1 MLQEI
6 VDDLLFGLGVQ
17 TTDIEGDKFELLPFG
32 PCTGSFPV
40 DVSSF
45 SIGQRT
51 LPIFSV
57 CGSVPLRILLLS
69 LGFLLLLR
77 ILLLRSLFFFLWWAC
92 LRRLLL
98 LRHSCRCRVSLLGSP
113 LLFLW
118 CVPGSH
124 AVSVGCV
131 GVSSVEGDLLLFPFL
146 FPRVQPCASPLLLI
160 GWLG

>member
-6 VDDLLFGLGVQ
+6 VDDLLFGLGVH
-17 TTDIEGDKFELLPFG
+17 TTDIKGDQFELLPVG
-32 PCTGSFPV
+32 PCIGAFPV
-40 DVSSF
+40 YVWSF

-77 ILLLRSLFFFLWWAC
+77 ILLLRLSFFFLWGVC
-92 LRRLLL
+92 LRRLFL
-98 LRHSCRCRVSLLGSP
+98 LRCSCRCRVSLFGSP

-118 CVPGSH
+118 CIPGSRV
-124 AVSVGCV
+124 VSVGCV
-131 GVSSVEGDLLLFPFL
+131 GVSSVEVDLLLAPFL
-146 FPRVQPCASPLLLI
+146 FFRVCPCVILLLLD
-160 GWLG
+160 G

>member
-17 TTDIEGDKFELLPFG
+17 TTDIEGDQFELLPVS
-32 PCTGSFPV
+32 PCIGAFPA
-40 DVSSF
+40 DVWSF

-57 CGSVPLRILLLS
+57 CGSVPLRILLSS

-77 ILLLRSLFFFLWWAC
+77 ILLLLLSFFFFWWVC
-92 LRRLLL
+92 LRRLFLL
-98 LRHSCRCRVSLLGSP
+98 CCSCMRRVRLFGSP
-113 LLFLW
+113 LLLFW
-118 CVPGSH
+118 CFPGYH

-131 GVSSVEGDLLLFPFL
+131 GVSSVEGDLLLVPFL
-146 FPRVQPCASPLLLI
+146 FSHVCPCVSLLLLD
-160 GWLG
+160 G

>member
-17 TTDIEGDKFELLPFG
+17 TTDIEGDKFELLPVC
-32 PCTGSFPV
+32 PCIGAFPV
-40 DVSSF
+40 DVWSF

-57 CGSVPLRILLLS
+57 CGSVPLHILLLS
-69 LGFLLLLR
+69 LGLLLLLR
-77 ILLLRSLFFFLWWAC
+77 ILLLRLSFFFFWWVC
-92 LRRLLL
+92 LRRLFL
-98 LRHSCRCRVSLLGSP
+98 LRCSCRCRVSLFGSP

-118 CVPGSH
+118 CFPGSH

-131 GVSSVEGDLLLFPFL
+131 GVSSVEGDLLRVPFL
-146 FPRVQPCASPLLLI
+146 FSRVCPCASLPLLD
-160 GWLG
+160 G

>member
-17 TTDIEGDKFELLPFG
+17 STDIEGDQFELLPVG
-32 PCTGSFPV
+32 PCIGAFPV
-40 DVSSF
+40 DVWSF

-57 CGSVPLRILLLS
+57 CGSVPLRILLSS

-77 ILLLRSLFFFLWWAC
+77 ILLLLLSFFFFWWVC
-92 LRRLLL
+92 LRRLFLL
-98 LRHSCRCRVSLLGSP
+98 CCSCMCRVSLFGSP
-113 LLFLW
+113 LLLFW
-118 CVPGSH
+118 CFPGSH

-131 GVSSVEGDLLLFPFL
+131 GVSSVEGDLLLVPFL
-146 FPRVQPCASPLLLI
+146 FSRVCPCVSLLLLD
-160 GWLG
+160 G